1 MYYVKVLDG
10 LLFVSHWKGNFSF
23 NGVFSGASPPK
34 LSFHIQSVKVV
45 DLNGRGGGRGAN
57 TFNIHIRMETPRRS
71 NFADYFSF
79 SLDRRFHSKLSS
91 PRVSTSP
98 KYENVSGG
106 HKGIFSDKG
115 IAMPRLVF
123 WQKISI
129 WRIWR
134 GLVLCSLYFDN
145 HIKYLFDE
153 YGMGWYCAHYE

>member
-1 MYYVKVLDG
+1 MAFCSFLIEKAISPSMVFFQARLRQNYHFTFKV
-10 LLFVSHWKGNFSF
+10 S
-23 NGVFSGASPPK
+23 K
-34 LSFHIQSVKVV
+34 LWIWM
-45 DLNGRGGGRGAN
+45 GGGRGAN

-129 WRIWR
+129 RRIWR

>member
-45 DLNGRGGGRGAN
+45 DLNGRGRGAN

-79 SLDRRFHSKLSS
+79 PLDRRFHSKLSS

-115 IAMPRLVF
+115 IATLRLVF
-123 WQKISI
+123 WQKISSRVGI
-129 WRIWR
+129 
-134 GLVLCSLYFDN
+134 VLILRVWYFDN
-145 HIKYLFDE
+145 HRKYLFGE
-153 YGMGWYCAHYE
+153 YGMGWSCAHYE